1 MIRWLSKQAI
11 IAAHGEQLAEH
22 GGGIGIRDEG
32 LLESALAKPQ
42 HLAHYSEPDMAA
54 LAAAYV
60 YGLAKNHPFID
71 GNKRIAWVVCI
82 GFLRL
87 NGVGFNADEISATRA
102 MLELAAGDIDEDTF
116 AAWLRDNLSAT

>member
-1 MIRWLSKQAI
+1 MIRWLSEQAI

-22 GGGIGIRDEG
+22 GGGVGIRDEG

-42 HLAHYSEPDMAA
+42 HLVHYGKPDMAA
-54 LAAAYV
+54 LATAYA

-71 GNKRIAWVVCI
+71 GNKRIAWVACI

-87 NGVGFNADEISATRA
+87 NGIGFNADEVSATKA
-102 MLELAAGDIDEDTF
+102 MLELAAGDIGEEAF
-116 AAWLRDNLSAT
+116 AEWLRGNIPTL